1 MKEKS
6 SLFEWVRAFIIAIIL
21 AFVIRTFFYAPILV
35 DGESMEPTLHN
46 GNRMIVDKISY
57 KIKDPEQFDII
68 VFRATAE
75 KDYIKRVIG
84 LPGDTVEYRDDVL
97 YINGKAYD
105 EPYLDAYKAQLA
117 EGDLLT
123 YNFTMEELIG
133 EKVVPE
139 GRLFVLGDN
148 RRVSNDSRE
157 IGTIS
162 MEAVVGKT
170 SIVYWP
176 LKEIRI
182 ERYNEPEK

>member
-1 MKEKS
+1 M
-6 SLFEWVRAFIIAIIL
+6 
-21 AFVIRTFFYAPILV
+21 
-35 DGESMEPTLHN
+35 
-46 GNRMIVDKISY
+46 
-57 KIKDPEQFDII
+57 
-68 VFRATAE
+68 
-75 KDYIKRVIG
+75 
-84 LPGDTVEYRDDVL
+84 L